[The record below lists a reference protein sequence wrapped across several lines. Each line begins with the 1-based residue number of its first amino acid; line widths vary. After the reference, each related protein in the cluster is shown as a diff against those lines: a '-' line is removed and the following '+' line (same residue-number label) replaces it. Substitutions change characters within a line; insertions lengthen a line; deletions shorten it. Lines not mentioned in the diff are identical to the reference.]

1 MKQLLIIAALFQSAA
16 CSSAFAERNP
26 CDEGDVEVA
35 VLIDSN
41 GHVKSV
47 NILNE
52 SPCQKFN
59 EEARRLALSQRW
71 EPAMRSG
78 LPVSSAK
85 KYRYHLRLDERF
97 VPTAEGAPIP

>member
-1 MKQLLIIAALFQSAA
+1 MKQLLIIAVLFQSAA
-16 CSSAFAERNP
+16 CSGVFAERNP

-41 GHVKSV
+41 GQVKSA
-47 NILNE
+47 NILHE
-52 SPCQKFN
+52 SRCPKFN

-71 EPAMRSG
+71 EPAMRNG

-85 KYRYHLRLDERF
+85 KYRYHFRLDDSS
-97 VPTAEGAPIP
+97 VSKGEGAPP